1 MKERTNEPHTWQS
14 VISALRK
21 VQTKLRVLSSEKEM
35 PSSFP
40 LVFSEAALIS
50 NYINACLLLLVLREV
65 LICWWRSE
73 GSAMKC
79 PLQSRVISVQ
89 KNTEVANGGRIKAT
103 VMSILEMP
111 PHG

>member
-40 LVFSEAALIS
+40 LVFSEAALIT